1 MRPEVAEEWILNTL
15 EGFCPRFQGR
25 HMVDADAQHLG
36 IQPREPGGLR
46 LVSRDLRASGRGKG
60 QGEKGKH
67 HVAAA
72 IFAQANISIEMAG
85 QAEIRGLLTYM

>member
-1 MRPEVAEEWILNTL
+1 
-15 EGFCPRFQGR
+15 
-25 HMVDADAQHLG
+25 MVDADAQNLG

-60 QGEKGKH
+60 QGEKGKY

-72 IFAQANISIEMAG
+72 IVAQANISIEMAG
-85 QAEIRGLLTYM
+85 QAEIRGLLTNL